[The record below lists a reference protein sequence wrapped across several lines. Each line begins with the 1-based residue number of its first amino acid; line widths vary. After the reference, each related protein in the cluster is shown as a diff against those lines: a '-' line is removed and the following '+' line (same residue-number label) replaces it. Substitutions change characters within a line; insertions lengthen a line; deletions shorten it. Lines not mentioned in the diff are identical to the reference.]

1 MNMNNK
7 NIDVARAYFQAVQT
21 GDMAALGKL
30 VGEQVVWHQPGS
42 NQFSGE
48 RRGRNA
54 VFEMLG
60 AMMQA
65 TAGTFA
71 IEKVHSVMGNGEMVA
86 ASIHFSGRREGKS
99 MSMDG
104 VDVLRVEDGAIV
116 EAWLFSSDQAAEDAF
131 WGR

>member
-1 MNMNNK
+1 MSNK
-7 NIDVARAYFQAVQT
+7 NTDIAREYFQAIQT
-21 GDMAALGKL
+21 GDMATLARL
-30 VGEQVVWHQPGS
+30 VDEKIVWRQPGS

-60 AMMQA
+60 AMMQSS
-65 TAGTFA
+65 AGTFA
-71 IEKVHSVMGNGEMVA
+71 IGKVYSIMGNGEMVA
-86 ASIHFSGRREGKS
+86 ASIHFSARRDGKS

-104 VDVLRVEDGAIV
+104 VDVLRIKDGAIV
-116 EAWLFSSDQAAEDAF
+116 EAWLFSSDQAAEDEF